1 MKGIRNVLLLAAFAQ
16 LLFTGCGT
24 FRRPGVIEPPL
35 AREITPSPTYTPTSL
50 PTPTEVPTPVPT
62 PTPLPVELP
71 AKCVEIINNVKLTD
85 LIKHRE
91 LFSIALQLEF
101 KGRNN
106 EAIAVLREAIKYRPN
121 NELTRMKLAQL
132 LRDAGVPEE
141 PAQEATRVAPTAVTA
156 EKKEEPLIEDA
167 PPGLALHDDYLDIV
181 NNARLSACARG
192 FKLFVLA
199 SKLEREG
206 KAREA
211 LFLYGKA
218 VSLCPEEDGPN
229 ATINRQSKVK
239 IGLLENRIKA
249 EEARKAEEESGKK
262 ANN

>member
-1 MKGIRNVLLLAAFAQ
+1 MKGIRNVLLLAALAQ
-16 LLFTGCGT
+16 LIFPGCGI
-24 FRRPGVIEPPL
+24 FRRPGAIEPPP
-35 AREITPSPTYTPTSL
+35 AREITPAPTHTPTSL

-62 PTPLPVELP
+62 PTPLPVKLP
-71 AKCVEIINNVKLTD
+71 AECVEIINNVKLTD

-101 KGRNN
+101 KGRND

-141 PAQEATRVAPTAVTA
+141 PVQAATRVEPTAVTA

-167 PPGLALHDDYLDIV
+167 PPGLDLHDDYLDIV
-181 NNARLSACARG
+181 NNARLSGCARG

-229 ATINRQSKVK
+229 ATINRQSKAK

-249 EEARKAEEESGKK
+249 EEVKAVKEEQEKSG
-262 ANN
+262 N